1 MARSCLAG
9 SVLAIAVAIA
19 PASSGD
25 PLPSHADAVVGYTI
39 VASLDAATH
48 TVTGR
53 EQVTWKNLSGG
64 PVHDLWLHLYL
75 NAFRNTQST
84 FMRESYGQLRDI
96 DMPEGGWGWID
107 LTRLTLADGTDLL
120 SHATFESP
128 DDGNADDRTV
138 LKVMLPAPVPAGG
151 ELSFDASFT
160 AHLPRIFARTGYS
173 RDYHLVGQW
182 FPKLGVYEPVGMRG
196 RSVPGWNCHQFHANS
211 EFYADYGT
219 FDVAITTPA
228 RFIVG
233 ATGELTST
241 AKGANGTVTRRYRQR
256 DVHDFAWTADPSF
269 VEVTG
274 HFSGTRDVSDAEY
287 RAGRG
292 ARRPLGRRDAP
303 HRRVNP
309 PADATLAPAAG
320 RPLSRGGATG
330 HQALRPVVRPLSI
343 RHAHGSGF
351 RLYGGLGSAGME
363 YPTFITAGTSL
374 LLNHW
379 PFTGIRL
386 PEEVV
391 LHEFGHQFW
400 YGLAGS
406 NEFEEAWLDEGITSY
421 ATARLMDRLFGP
433 DDSMA
438 TVLGLHVGERD
449 EMRRA
454 NGPSRLFDRI
464 RQPAW
469 TYQPGAY
476 GFYSYEK
483 PALALN
489 TLERILGAPVMAKL
503 MRTYAERWR
512 FRHPS
517 SDDFYRAAEDVS
529 GRDLTWFFGP
539 VFEGTGVVEYEVYNL
554 RSNRAPP
561 PAGRLEAPTA
571 TTAAEPAGA
580 APFESTATIWR
591 RGGVVLPQ
599 TIRLTFEGGRVE
611 TISWN
616 GAERVYRIPRSTPD
630 RLARV
635 DVDPDQHNWLDVNWT
650 NNGLRRAPEASA
662 ARAWTTRCLFWL
674 QELVTMAGL

>member
-287 RAGRG
+287 RRAAALEGRSVDEMRLTDVSIRLLMQPSHLPQAGRYLEA
-292 ARRPLGRRDAP
+292 ARQGIKHFGLWYGRYP
-303 HRRVNP
+303 Y
-309 PADATLAPAAG
+309 ATL
-320 RPLSRGGATG
+320 T
-330 HQALRPVVRPLSI
+330 VVDPP
-343 RHAHGSGF
+343 
-351 RLYGGLGSAGME
+351 YGGLGSAGME

-539 VFEGTGVVEYEVYNL
+539 VFEGTGVVEYRSLQPEVETGASAG
-554 RSNRAPP
+554 RTAGSDDRHDRGGTGGRRAIRVHGNHLAARRRGAAADDTTDVRGRPCGDDLLERRGARVP
-561 PAGRLEAPTA
+561 DLAIHSGPAGPR
-571 TTAAEPAGA
+571 
-580 APFESTATIWR
+580 R
-591 RGGVVLPQ
+591 RGSRPAQ
-599 TIRLTFEGGRVE
+599 
-611 TISWN
+611 
-616 GAERVYRIPRSTPD
+616 
-630 RLARV
+630 LARRE
-635 DVDPDQHNWLDVNWT
+635 LD
-650 NNGLRRAPEASA
+650 E
-662 ARAWTTRCLFWL
+662 
-674 QELVTMAGL
+674 